1 LLAGIAGEIRASKT
15 PNASTDR
22 ESAKPPL
29 PKVHTAKKL
38 AKSEAPGKKTTDKVL
53 KSAKVT

>member
-1 LLAGIAGEIRASKT
+1 LLAGIAGEIRASKPQNT
-15 PNASTDR
+15 STDR

-38 AKSEAPGKKTTDKVL
+38 IKPEAPSKKTTDKV
-53 KSAKVT
+53 KAAKVT